1 MRLNHD
7 LSIRKK
13 LIWMNMSVCGGALVI
28 ASAAFVFYDL
38 ATFRTDMA
46 GSLSVQAQ
54 IVGYNSAAAVLAND
68 PQSARSTLSALAAAP
83 SVTFAGIYT
92 ASGRPFALYWR
103 GRPGVAPPLRRVPAG
118 QTEIDW
124 FKGDQ
129 MDLVRPILVG
139 DKLAGWVYVRCDV
152 GARKDRLARY
162 IAIVTAVLLIS
173 LLAALAL
180 STVFQRA
187 ITRPILALADTA
199 RIVSRDRNY
208 SIRAPSTENHD
219 EIAVLIDLFNEML
232 GQIQERD
239 AALEAARGE
248 LEQRVARRTAE
259 LQHANRELEAF
270 TYSVAHDLRA
280 PLRHMQGFSDILI
293 EDFAPQ
299 LSSGARQ
306 YVEKIVEGTRR
317 MGALINDLLSLAQ
330 LGRQEAHMRMTN
342 LDAIVREVRDDLS
355 YETSGRDI
363 EWRIAALPPAECDP
377 GLMKQ
382 VFYNLLSN
390 AVKYTRPR
398 GRAVIEVGQREVRGR
413 IAIFVRDNGVGFS
426 MEHTAKLFGVFQR
439 LHRREDFE
447 GTGVGLA
454 LVQRIIYKHGG
465 RIWAEAEPDR
475 GATFWFTV
483 GPAKPR

>member
-1 MRLNHD
+1 MRLTHD
-7 LSIRKK
+7 LSIRRK
-13 LIWMNMSVCGGALVI
+13 LIWMNMSVCGGALLI

-38 ATFRTDMA
+38 ATFRTDMVR
-46 GSLSVQAQ
+46 SLSVQAQ
-54 IVGYNSAAAVLAND
+54 IAGSNSAAAVLSDD
-68 PQSARSTLSALAAAP
+68 PQSARTTLSALTAAP
-83 SVTFAGIYT
+83 NVTFAGIYT
-92 ASGRPFALYWR
+92 SSARPFALYWR
-103 GRPGVAPPLRRVPAG
+103 DRPGAAPPLRPVPSG
-118 QTEIDW
+118 KREIYW
-124 FKGDQ
+124 FADNE
-129 MDLVRPILVG
+129 MDLVHSILIG
-139 DKLAGWVYVRCDV
+139 DKLAGWVYLRSDL
-152 GARKDRLARY
+152 GERNSRLARY
-162 IAIVTAVLLIS
+162 FAIVTGVLLIS

-180 STVFQRA
+180 SAIFQQA
-187 ITRPILALADTA
+187 ITRPIVALADTA

-208 SIRAPSTENHD
+208 SIRAPSTENRD

-306 YVEKIVEGTRR
+306 YLEKIVEGTRR

-330 LGRQEAHMRMTN
+330 VGRQEAHMRATS
-342 LDAIVREVRDDLS
+342 LEAIVREVRDDLS
-355 YETSGRDI
+355 YETAGRDI
-363 EWRIAALPPAECDP
+363 EWRTGPLSPAECDP

-398 GRAVIEVGQREVRGR
+398 EKAVIEIGQTVLKGR
-413 IAIFVRDNGVGFS
+413 VAIFVRDNGVGFS
-426 MEHTAKLFGVFQR
+426 MEHAVKLFGVFQR

-454 LVQRIIYKHGG
+454 IVQRIIYKHGG
-465 RIWAEAEPDR
+465 RIWAEGEPDR
-475 GATFWFTV
+475 GATFWFTL
-483 GPAKPR
+483 GPR

>member
-1 MRLNHD
+1 M
-7 LSIRKK
+7 
-13 LIWMNMSVCGGALVI
+13 G
-28 ASAAFVFYDL
+28 
-38 ATFRTDMA
+38 
-46 GSLSVQAQ
+46 
-54 IVGYNSAAAVLAND
+54 
-68 PQSARSTLSALAAAP
+68 
-83 SVTFAGIYT
+83 
-92 ASGRPFALYWR
+92 
-103 GRPGVAPPLRRVPAG
+103 
-118 QTEIDW
+118 
-124 FKGDQ
+124 
-129 MDLVRPILVG
+129 LVRSILIG
-139 DKLAGWVYVRCDV
+139 DKLAGWVYLRSDL
-152 GARKDRLARY
+152 GERNDRLARY
-162 IAIVTAVLLIS
+162 FAIVTVVLLIS

-180 STVFQRA
+180 SAIFQRA
-187 ITRPILALADTA
+187 ITRPIVALADTA

-259 LQHANRELEAF
+259 LRHANRELEAF

-299 LSSGARQ
+299 LNSGARHYLQ
-306 YVEKIVEGTRR
+306 KIVEGTRR

-330 LGRQEAHMRMTN
+330 VGRQEVHMRATS
-342 LDAIVREVRDDLS
+342 LEAIVREVRDDLS
-355 YETSGRDI
+355 YETAGRDI
-363 EWRIAALPPAECDP
+363 EWRTGPLSPAECDP

-398 GRAVIEVGQREVRGR
+398 EKAVIEIGQSLIKGR
-413 IAIFVRDNGVGFS
+413 LAIFVRDNGVGFS
-426 MEHTAKLFGVFQR
+426 MDHAVKLFGVFQR

-454 LVQRIIYKHGG
+454 IVQRIVYKHGG
-465 RIWAEAEPDR
+465 RIWAEGEPDR
-475 GATFWFTV
+475 GATFWFTL
-483 GPAKPR
+483 GPR